1 MRGGLATALLGLLAV
16 GVGTVALP
24 AGAQAGAPAGAPA
37 ADAGREF
44 SVLAADGVAIGDVEA
59 AVRAAGGAV
68 ERSNAAVGLLTARA
82 DRDGFVAGLRSSA
95 LIAGVA
101 PQTIIGKVPDLL
113 PVPLPALGTG
123 AEGAVDRPTARAGA
137 TTPTARPAGPDA
149 DPLDRRLW
157 GLTAIHAGEA
167 RKVQSGDK
175 RVLVGIIDT
184 GVDGKHPDL
193 APNFSRTLSRNFT
206 KDLPLDAGGN
216 KLDGPCEFAGCVDPA
231 DHDDN
236 GHGTHVAGTI
246 AAAVNGRGVSGVA
259 PGVTL
264 VNLRAALD
272 SGYFFL
278 QPVVD
283 AMTYAADIGV
293 DVINMSFYI
302 DPWSFNCPA
311 SPGDT
316 PEQQAEQQLIMK
328 AVGRAMAYADAK
340 GVTQIASLGNAGQ
353 DPDQR
358 LPLDTTSPNVPAGAT
373 RPRLIDPAACQS
385 LPREDPHAINV
396 SAYGPSGN
404 KAGYSSYGSLVS
416 VTAPGGWAG
425 DYAGTPDAGAPE
437 NQILSA
443 YPRNVGAAA
452 GMIDSAGELTDK
464 GRALGV
470 QRECVAKVCAYYQYI
485 SGTSMASPHA
495 SGVAALIVSEY
506 GRRTGSGLT
515 LPPAD
520 VRRILEGTA
529 AGRACP
535 DPVTALTVYA
545 GACTGDT
552 TYNTFYGHG
561 SVDALAAVTRG
572 KEFLHGN

>member
-1 MRGGLATALLGLLAV
+1 VRGGPATALFGLLAV
-16 GVGTVALP
+16 AAGTVALP
-24 AGAQAGAPAGAPA
+24 VGAQAGAAA

-44 SVLAADGVAIGDVEA
+44 SVLAADGVAVRDAEA
-59 AVRAAGGAV
+59 VVRSAGGTV

-82 DRDGFVAGLRSSA
+82 GRDGFVAGLRSSA

-113 PVPLPALGTG
+113 PLAGLRSAADG
-123 AEGAVDRPTARAGA
+123 PTVRAGA
-137 TTPTARPAGPDA
+137 SASSARPAGPDA

-157 GLTAIHAGEA
+157 GLTAIHADAA
-167 RKVQSGDK
+167 RKVQPGDK

-184 GVDGKHPDL
+184 GVDGRHPDL

-206 KDLPLDAGGN
+206 KDIPLDANGK
-216 KLDGPCEFAGCVDPA
+216 KLDGPCEFAGCVDPI

-302 DPWSFNCPA
+302 DPWAYNCPA
-311 SPGDT
+311 APGDT

-340 GVTQIASLGNAGQ
+340 GVTQVASLGNAGL

-358 LPLDTTSPNVPAGAT
+358 LPVDTGSPNVPTGAE
-373 RPRLIDPAACQS
+373 RPRLIDHAACQS

-404 KAGYSSYGSLVS
+404 KAAYSSYGSIVS

-443 YPRNVGAAA
+443 YPRNVALAA
-452 GMIDSAGELTDK
+452 GAIDAAGLLTDK
-464 GRALGV
+464 GKAAGV
-470 QRECVAKVCAYYQYI
+470 QRECRSKVCAYYQYI

-506 GRRTGSGLT
+506 GRRDGAGLT
-515 LPPAD
+515 LSPAD

-535 DPVTALTVYA
+535 DPMTALFTYG
-545 GACTGDT
+545 GACRGDT
-552 TYNTFYGHG
+552 TFNTFYGHG
-561 SVDALAAVTRG
+561 SVDALAAVTAG
-572 KEFLHGN
+572 KRFLVAP